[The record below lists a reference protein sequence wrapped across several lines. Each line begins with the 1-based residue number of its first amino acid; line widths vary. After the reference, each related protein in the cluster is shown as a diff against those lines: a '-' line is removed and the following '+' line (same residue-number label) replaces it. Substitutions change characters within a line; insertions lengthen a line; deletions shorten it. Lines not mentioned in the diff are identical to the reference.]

1 MPIPHRMLAVLALLS
16 FTATAAAA
24 QTRDVA
30 GSRDYPGIGRF
41 TGSLPMSPLP
51 KSLSSPQIA
60 TRM

>member
-41 TGSLPMSPLP
+41 TGSV
-51 KSLSSPQIA
+51 
-60 TRM
+60 RCV